1 MKIQCLQ
8 ESLERGLNI
17 VKRAASSRATLPV
30 LEHILVQADDGRLR
44 LSATNLEI
52 GLTTTVGARIEEQ
65 GGITVP
71 VRTLVDLVKAFPRE
85 RVDLEVD
92 EKTATLALAC
102 GRHEAH
108 IKGLPTS
115 EFPVIPAQIDGGME
129 LQATNLVMAIRQA
142 AISAATDES
151 RPILNGV
158 LFKADADEL
167 TLAAADGFRLSV
179 NRVAFDGVLEP
190 FEVIVPVKAMRE
202 LVSLAPEK
210 VQMQVEN
217 NGALGVRIIF
227 DLDGTVLTSQL
238 IDGRFPD
245 YNQIV
250 PKDHTT
256 RAVLPTAQFEQAL
269 KAVAIFARD
278 ADDIVRLDVG
288 TDAVQ
293 LSAQSAETGD
303 GTVTVQAVMD
313 GPAVEIA
320 FNVAYLLSFLAVVD
334 TPNVVLETTNPSSP
348 GVLRPEGDNGFT
360 YVIMPMHLGQ

>member
-1 MKIQCLQ
+1 MKVQCLQ

-30 LEHILVQADDGRLR
+30 LEHVLIQADDGRLR
-44 LSATNLEI
+44 LSATDLEI
-52 GLTTTVGARIEEQ
+52 GLTTTVGAKVEEQ

-92 EKTATLALAC
+92 EKTATLALTC
-102 GRHEAH
+102 GTHKAH
-108 IKGLPTS
+108 VKGMAAS
-115 EFPVIPAQIDGGME
+115 EFPVIPTHADGGTE
-129 LQATNLVMAIRQA
+129 LQATNLMTAIKQA

-179 NRVAFDGVLEP
+179 NRVALDGVLEP

-202 LVSLAPEK
+202 LVSLDPEY
-210 VQMQVEN
+210 VGVQVEN
-217 NGALGVRIIF
+217 NGTRGTRIIF
-227 DLDGTVLTSQL
+227 DLVETILTSQL
-238 IDGRFPD
+238 IDGQFPD

-250 PKDHTT
+250 PKSHTT

-269 KAVAIFARD
+269 KAVKIFARD
-278 ADDIVRLDVG
+278 ADDIVKLDVRA
-288 TDAVQ
+288 DDVQ
-293 LSAQSAETGD
+293 LSARSAETGD
-303 GTVTVQAVMD
+303 GTVTV
-313 GPAVEIA
+313 PATVENPSIEIA
-320 FNVAYLLSFLAVVD
+320 FNVTYLLQCLAVVD
-334 TPNVVLETTNPSSP
+334 TANIELDLTTPSAP
-348 GVLRPEGDNGFT
+348 GTLRPEGDSGFA
-360 YVIMPMHLGQ
+360 YVIMPMSLGK